1 MEHAVIVLTYVICL
15 VRFQVVVEYCGLLM
29 VECINLWACHVIGA
43 TPVATIPQF
52 VVQIGRI
59 WGRCAYIL
67 TGLIP
72 EYELGLRVE
81 TCDNK

>member
-52 VVQIGRI
+52 VVHIGRI
-59 WGRCAYIL
+59 WGRCAY
-67 TGLIP
+67 T
-72 EYELGLRVE
+72 
-81 TCDNK
+81 